1 MSVRPPVLFLF
12 ISRRVFC
19 LNLVLCCP
27 FGRLQLFAVR
37 ASVISV
43 SRVFG
48 CYKCLAVCSAVTNVW
63 PCVRLLE
70 VFGRVFGCYKSWVCV
85 GLLEVFGRVFG
96 CFLVVG
102 RVFGCYKSLAVCSAV
117 TSVGRFK
124 CWSVSVLLFSSCFYL
139 YAFLPVSG
147 FAHSFYLSR
156 LLFPRGTFRF
166 VHACFFFLGHF
177 VVLPIFYYCW
187 ALFMYSLLFY
197 ILCVLILLCFRR
209 DFCFL
214 LFPSYSRNLFLPRR
228 VFVLFSYSRG
238 FSFLFYAM
246 RFSFTSP

>member
-1 MSVRPPVLFLF
+1 MSVRSPVLFLF

-27 FGRLQLFAVR
+27 FDRLQLFAVR

-70 VFGRVFGCYKSWVCV
+70 VFGHLFGCYKSWACV

-96 CFLVVG
+96 CYKCLVVCAA
-102 RVFGCYKSLAVCSAV
+102 VSYWLAMCSAV
-117 TSVGRFK
+117 TSLWQCVRLLQALVVRFK

-166 VHACFFFLGHF
+166 VHARFFSSSYIFS
-177 VVLPIFYYCW
+177 VVL
-187 ALFMYSLLFY
+187 
-197 ILCVLILLCFRR
+197 
-209 DFCFL
+209 
-214 LFPSYSRNLFLPRR
+214 
-228 VFVLFSYSRG
+228 
-238 FSFLFYAM
+238 
-246 RFSFTSP
+246 

>member
-12 ISRRVFC
+12 ISRRVLC

-27 FGRLQLFAVR
+27 FDRLQLFAVR

-48 CYKCLAVCSAVTNVW
+48 CYKCLAVCSAVS
-63 PCVRLLE
+63 LA
-70 VFGRVFGCYKSWVCV
+70 
-85 GLLEVFGRVFG
+85 
-96 CFLVVG
+96 VG
-102 RVFGCYKSLAVCSAV
+102 RVFGCYKRWPCVRL
-117 TSVGRFK
+117 
-124 CWSVSVLLFSSCFYL
+124 CWSVSVFLFSSCFYL

-156 LLFPRGTFRF
+156 LLFLVGPS
-166 VHACFFFLGHF
+166 V
-177 VVLPIFYYCW
+177 
-187 ALFMYSLLFY
+187 LFMHVFSHAHIFSRSF
-197 ILCVLILLCFRR
+197 CFR

-214 LFPSYSRNLFLPRR
+214 LFPSYSRGLFLPRGA
-228 VFVLFSYSRG
+228 FVLFSCSRG

>member
-27 FGRLQLFAVR
+27 FDRLQLFAVR

-70 VFGRVFGCYKSWVCV
+70 VFGRVFGCYKSWACV

-96 CFLVVG
+96 CYKCLVVCSAVSSVWPCVRLFPSG
-102 RVFGCYKSLAVCSAV
+102 WLCVRYKSCVRLLQFLAVCSAV
-117 TSVGRFK
+117 TSVGRAFGRFK

-139 YAFLPVSG
+139 YASLLVWG

-166 VHACFFFLGHF
+166 VHACFFSRSY
-177 VVLPIFYYCW
+177 IFSV
-187 ALFMYSLLFY
+187 AL
-197 ILCVLILLCFRR
+197 
-209 DFCFL
+209 
-214 LFPSYSRNLFLPRR
+214 
-228 VFVLFSYSRG
+228 
-238 FSFLFYAM
+238 
-246 RFSFTSP
+246 